1 MNAFKLAKHSLVSIL
16 SFSNRKNKRKSSFW
30 MSFLISFF
38 RKSAHLFY
46 VFFENLIPILD
57 AWRVNWK
64 YYLISYWNDIRIK
77 IAPKLWLLRDT
88 MAIILTHMKATI
100 LPFLWD
106 IRYRLVQFLTPNK
119 VNPTYY
125 FERNKN
131 AIDVLKQQR
140 KALPAAF
147 LMQVNDKL
155 MRFCPPS
162 VKSHLERGKEEFAFL
177 WMLILTRQLTKK
189 QTIITWMIIVVCS
202 MAHIRKADSLTSTN
216 KPIRIVNGMAIHEFK
231 MGGTLQ
237 TTLYN
242 SLKENGLSQEVI
254 AMVKEA
260 LKGKLDFRQCTQG
273 DEYKLI
279 WDEIQQDEQSETT
292 QQLTSIYYK
301 RQNVDEPI
309 YVFYYVDDIL
319 SGWFG
324 EEGLPKQGC
333 LDAPV
338 KNGKLTS
345 RFDWNRRH
353 PILGY
358 RRPHLGTDYAAPRG
372 TPIMSVADGVVEEAR
387 FRNGN
392 GRYVKI
398 KHSATYET
406 EYLHMSRFGEGIKQ
420 GEAVKKKQI
429 LGYIGMSG
437 LTTGPHVC
445 FRVLKHGKPIDHLID
460 LFFTDEDNAHF
471 EEMVIEKKAQLNIID
486 ITNHIQSVNANF

>member
-1 MNAFKLAKHSLVSIL
+1 MNAFKLTKHSLVSIL

-64 YYLISYWNDIRIK
+64 YYLISFWNDIRIK
-77 IAPKLWLLRDT
+77 ISPKLWLLRDT
-88 MAIILTHMKATI
+88 IAIIIAHIQATI
-100 LPFLWD
+100 LPFLWH
-106 IRYRLVQFLTPNK
+106 IRYRILQFLTRNK
-119 VNPTYY
+119 ASPSPY
-125 FERNKN
+125 FERNIN
-131 AIDVLKQQR
+131 AIEVLKQQR
-140 KALPAAF
+140 KALPTAF

-162 VKSHLERGKEEFAFL
+162 VKSHLERGKETFAFL
-177 WMLILTRQLTKK
+177 WMLIVTRQLTKK
-189 QTIITWMIIVVCS
+189 QTIITWIIIVVCS
-202 MAHIRKADSLTSTN
+202 MAHIRKADTSPLN
-216 KPIRIVNGMAIHEFK
+216 KPIRIVNGTSVHEFE

-237 TTLYN
+237 TTFYK
-242 SLKENGLSQEVI
+242 SLKENGLSPSLI

-260 LKGKLDFRQCTQG
+260 LKNKLDFKQCTQG

-279 WDEIQQDEQSETT
+279 WDEIQSEDPSETT
-292 QQLTSIYYK
+292 LQLTSIYYK
-301 RQNVDEPI
+301 GQNTDKPI
-309 YVFYYVDDIL
+309 YIFYYADDIL

-324 EEGLPKQGC
+324 NQGLPKQGG

-338 KNGKLTS
+338 RNGKMTS
-345 RFDWNRRH
+345 RFDWHRRH
-353 PILGY
+353 PILGF

-372 TPIMSVADGVVEEAR
+372 TPILSVADGVVEEAR
-387 FRNGN
+387 FGNGN

-398 KHSATYET
+398 KHSQTYET
-406 EYLHMSRFGEGIKQ
+406 EYLHMSRFGEGIKP
-420 GEAVKKKQI
+420 GEAVKKKQV

-445 FRVLKHGKPIDHLID
+445 FRVLKHGKPIDHLVE
-460 LFFTDEDNAHF
+460 LYFTDEDKAHF
-471 EEMVIEKKAQLNIID
+471 EEMVIEKKAQLDRID
-486 ITNHIQSVNANF
+486 ITKHIQ